1 MRRAARTPHSPP
13 GPYRPPVI
21 ARRLFFRP
29 GNGYAAV
36 MKSLTPAFFPRLAL
50 LLALLSLMPATR
62 AQQPSYVD
70 SLLGSWSG
78 EYQVGNYP
86 PLELV
91 LRFTRGDNGALAAA
105 LDIPSQY
112 RRGIPAER
120 LSLNDRRIT
129 VAFPAFGAE
138 FLGSV
143 VLDESGQQVRHLSGD
158 WNQGGEFVALR
169 LEPHTPDE

>member
-1 MRRAARTPHSPP
+1 
-13 GPYRPPVI
+13 
-21 ARRLFFRP
+21 
-29 GNGYAAV
+29 
-36 MKSLTPAFFPRLAL
+36 MKSCTPTVLPRLAL
-50 LLALLSLMPATR
+50 LLVLLSLMPATR
-62 AQQPSYVD
+62 AQQPTYIE

-78 EYQVGNYP
+78 DYQVGNYP

-91 LRFTRGDNGALAAA
+91 LHFTRGEDGALAAT

-120 LSLNDRRIT
+120 LSLNGRRIT
-129 VAFPAFGAE
+129 LAFPAFGAE
-138 FLGSV
+138 FLGAA